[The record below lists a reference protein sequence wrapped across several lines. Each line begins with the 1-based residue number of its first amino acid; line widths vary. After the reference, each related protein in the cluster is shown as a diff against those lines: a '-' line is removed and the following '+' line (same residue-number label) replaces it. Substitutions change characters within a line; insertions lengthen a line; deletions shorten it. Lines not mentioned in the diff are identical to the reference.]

1 MNITAIIM
9 VIISTLFAAYYIIQ
23 KEISHC
29 RMLDLTIRFIGTVSS
44 KALYYDQP
52 FSDIM
57 FDIKNEDCY
66 KNFPVVCKFCS
77 FINDGYSV
85 PDAWKNASLSMSG
98 ELNPEEYRILMQ
110 YGEEMCSCNKEDIPD
125 ISARVLSEFQEYRQ
139 QAVENRKLRSR
150 STAAVTVSLGAVF
163 VLIFA

>member
-9 VIISTLFAAYYIIQ
+9 VIISTLFVAYYIIQ
-23 KEISHC
+23 KEIRHC
-29 RMLDLTIRFIGTVSS
+29 KMLDLAIRLIGTVSS

-52 FSDIM
+52 FADIM
-57 FDIKNEDCY
+57 FDIKNEDSY
-66 KNFPVVCKFCS
+66 KNFPFICKFCS

-98 ELNPEEYRILMQ
+98 ELNSEEYGMLIQ

-125 ISARVLSEFQEYRQ
+125 ISARVLSEFKEYRQ
-139 QAVENRKLRSR
+139 NAVEKRNLRSR
-150 STAAVTVSLGAVF
+150 STAAVTVSVGAVF
-163 VLIFA
+163 VLMFA